1 MSTGVTSLANL
12 AEMGAVYPF
21 AGFEWL
27 FTLIAAAFLIY
38 FLVSQIKMEQGD
50 IAHELEAPGAEVALA
65 PAE

>member
-21 AGFEWL
+21 AGYEWL
-27 FTLIAAAFLIY
+27 FSLMAAAFVLY
-38 FLVSQIKMEQGD
+38 FLVSQIAMEKGD
-50 IAHELEAPGAEVALA
+50 IREELDAPGAEVALA